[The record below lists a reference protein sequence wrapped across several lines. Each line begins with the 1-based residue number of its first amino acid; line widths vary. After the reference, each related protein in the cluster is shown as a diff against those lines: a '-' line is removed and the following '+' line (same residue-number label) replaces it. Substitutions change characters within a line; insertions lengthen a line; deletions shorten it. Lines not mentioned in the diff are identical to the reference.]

1 MVEYVLPVLYAL
13 FLWWFSTGAILYL
26 DGLRQDS
33 FKWSMLGATVLLA
46 GAFFLL
52 QRTANDT
59 SIWGAYA
66 AFTAGLVMW
75 GWQQISFYMGYVT
88 GPRKTMCTPGC
99 SGWRHFGHALQ
110 TSLYHEASILI
121 SGGLCMW
128 LTWGTPNQIGL
139 WTFLILWW
147 MHESAR
153 LNVFFGV
160 RNVNEDFLPEHM
172 AFLKSFLK
180 QRPMNLLFPVSV
192 TVSTVLTMW
201 TVQQAIAALTPFQAA
216 GYSFLAAL
224 LALAVLEHWFLV
236 LPLPSEQLWQWALK
250 KQPQSEQTL
259 ATVPLKPLRKP
270 PRGIVMRRDDTMTG
284 LKPEHKNIERVGVWS
299 A

>member
-1 MVEYVLPVLYAL
+1 MVEYALPALYAL

-26 DGLRQDS
+26 DGLPKSS
-33 FKWSMLGATVLLA
+33 FKWSMLGATAVLA
-46 GAFFLL
+46 GAFVLL
-52 QRTANDT
+52 SRTANDST
-59 SIWGAYA
+59 VLGAYA
-66 AFTAGLVMW
+66 AFTAGLLIW

-88 GPRKTMCTPGC
+88 GPRNKPCAPGC
-99 SGWRHFGHALQ
+99 SGWPHFGHALQ
-110 TSLYHEASILI
+110 TSLYHEMSILA
-121 SGGLCMW
+121 SGGLCLW
-128 LTWGTPNQIGL
+128 LTWGAPNQIGL

-153 LNVFFGV
+153 LNVFLGV

-201 TVQQAIAALTPFQAA
+201 TAQQALAAATPFAAA
-216 GYSFLAAL
+216 GYSFMTAL

-236 LPLPSEQLWQWALK
+236 LPLPSEKLWKWALK
-250 KQPQSEQTL
+250 KQPEPEQP
-259 ATVPLKPLRKP
+259 AAPVPLQQFRDRT
-270 PRGIVMRRDDTMTG
+270 RGLIMRRDDTMTG
-284 LKPEHKNIERVGVWS
+284 LQPETKNRERVGVWS